1 MSRAE
6 RKARTHAAILA
17 AARDRFV
24 ADGYDGATI
33 RDIART
39 AGVAVGTVH
48 AHFPDKPA
56 LLSACFLAQIDDAVA
71 LGFDSLDRA
80 APLGDQLCHLARV
93 LYAAYARH
101 PALSRVMVQ
110 HGFFPSPAVQER
122 AAQQAGAFFVEIA
135 GLVRAAVE
143 RGEVGAPADGGFAL
157 AQSFFASYL
166 LTLVGG
172 LSGAFGDPAA
182 PGAPEIWVEQLRPLV
197 ALQVAGLGP
206 GGDMGGRHA

>member
-6 RKARTHAAILA
+6 RKARTRAAILQ

-33 RDIART
+33 RGIAKA

-48 AHFPDKPA
+48 AHFADKTA
-56 LLSACFLAQIDDAVA
+56 LLAACFLAQIDDAVA
-71 LGFDSLDRA
+71 LGFESLDPA
-80 APLGDQLCHLARV
+80 APLLDQLCHLARV

-110 HGFFPSPAVQER
+110 QGFFPAEPVR
-122 AAQQAGAFFVEIA
+122 ARAEEQATAFFAEVA
-135 GLVRAAVE
+135 GLVRAAAE
-143 RGEVGAPADGGFAL
+143 RGDVGAPEDGGLAL
-157 AQSFFASYL
+157 AQGFFAAYL

-172 LSGAFGDPAA
+172 LSGAFGDPAD
-182 PGAPEIWVEQLRPLV
+182 PDAPERWVAGLRPVL

-206 GGDMGGRHA
+206 GGRHA